1 MNSPV
6 SAPSALGPFAVSTHA
21 FEARDPARDRLFSC
35 DIWCPD
41 EPGAWPLVLYSHHS
55 SGSRRSATYL
65 TTHLASHGYLVAAL
79 DHSEVVAPEIAGNVE
94 GFIANRVP
102 DARFLLDY
110 MLAGAIPCTARP
122 DPDRIAIVGHSFGG
136 WTALAL
142 PETDTRIQ
150 AVVALAPAGASN
162 PKPGIIPATLSFK
175 WPRPPAT
182 LYIVAE
188 DDVLTPISGMHELYN
203 RTPGR
208 KQMVVL
214 PRADH
219 LHFVDNVEQAHEQ
232 LRAASLPPEASWI
245 SREMCPIAELCTGEE
260 AHRQVQSHTLSHLKT
275 ALGYIGE
282 PSVKSESG
290 PIE

>member
-1 MNSPV
+1 MNSLV
-6 SAPSALGPFAVSTHA
+6 SAPSAPGPFAVRTHT
-21 FEARDPARDRLFSC
+21 FEARDQARSLLFPC

-55 SGSRRSATYL
+55 RGNRRSATYL

-79 DHSEVVAPEIAGNVE
+79 DHSEVVAPEIAGNLE

-150 AVVALAPAGASN
+150 AVVALAPGGASS
-162 PKPGIIPATLSFK
+162 PKPGIIPATLSFN

-188 DDVLTPISGMHELYN
+188 DDVLTPIAGMHELYS
-203 RTPGR
+203 RTPGP

-219 LHFVDNVEQAHEQ
+219 LHFLDNVEQAHEE

-245 SREMCPIAELCTGEE
+245 SREMRPIAELCTGEE
-260 AHRQVQSHTLSHLKT
+260 AHRQIQSHTLAHLNAALSRRT
-275 ALGYIGE
+275 A
-282 PSVKSESG
+282 P
-290 PIE
+290 

>member
-1 MNSPV
+1 MNSRA
-6 SAPSALGPFAVSTHA
+6 SASGRFAVCTHT
-21 FEARDPARDRLFSC
+21 FEARDPVRDRVFSC

-55 SGSRRSATYL
+55 RGNRRSATYL
-65 TTHLASHGYLVAAL
+65 ITHLASHGYLVAAL

-110 MLAGAIPCTARP
+110 MLAGAIPCAARP
-122 DPDRIAIVGHSFGG
+122 DRDRIAIVGHSAGG

-142 PETDTRIQ
+142 PESDTRIR
-150 AVVALAPAGASN
+150 AVVALAPGGASN
-162 PKPGIIPATLSFK
+162 PKPGIIPFTLSFN

-188 DDVLTPISGMHELYN
+188 DDVLTPIAGMHELYR
-203 RTPGR
+203 RTPEP
-208 KQMVVL
+208 KEMVVL

-219 LHFVDNVEQAHEQ
+219 LHFVDDVEQAHEQ
-232 LRAASLPPEASWI
+232 LRAASFPPEASWI
-245 SREMCPIAELCTGEE
+245 SREMRPISELCTGEE
-260 AHRQVQSHTLSHLKT
+260 AHRQIQSHTLAHLNAALPRRT
-275 ALGYIGE
+275 AF
-282 PSVKSESG
+282 
-290 PIE
+290 

>member
-1 MNSPV
+1 MNSPASV
-6 SAPSALGPFAVSTHA
+6 PSAPEPFDVRTHT
-21 FEARDPARDRLFSC
+21 FGARDPSRDRLFPC
-35 DIWCPD
+35 DIWCPN
-41 EPGAWPLVLYSHHS
+41 EPGVWPLILFSHHS
-55 SGSRRSATYL
+55 RGNRRSATYL
-65 TTHLASHGYLVAAL
+65 TTYLASHGYLVAAL
-79 DHSEVVAPEIAGNVE
+79 DHSEVIAPEIAGNVQ

-110 MLAGAIPCTARP
+110 MLGGAIPCTARP
-122 DPDRIAIVGHSFGG
+122 DPDRIAIVGHSAGG

-150 AVVALAPAGASN
+150 AVVALAPGGASN
-162 PKPGIIPATLSFK
+162 PKPGIIPATLSFN

-188 DDVLTPISGMHELYN
+188 DDVLTPIAGMHELYI
-203 RTPGR
+203 RTPGP

-232 LRAASLPPEASWI
+232 LRTASLPPEASWI
-245 SREMCPIAELCTGEE
+245 SREMRPIAELCAGEE
-260 AHRQVQSHTLSHLKT
+260 AHRQIQSYTLAHLTT
-275 ALGYIGE
+275 ALSRRIA
-282 PSVKSESG
+282 P
-290 PIE
+290 

>member
-1 MNSPV
+1 
-6 SAPSALGPFAVSTHA
+6 
-21 FEARDPARDRLFSC
+21 
-35 DIWCPD
+35 
-41 EPGAWPLVLYSHHS
+41 
-55 SGSRRSATYL
+55 
-65 TTHLASHGYLVAAL
+65 
-79 DHSEVVAPEIAGNVE
+79 
-94 GFIANRVP
+94 
-102 DARFLLDY
+102 

-150 AVVALAPAGASN
+150 AVVALAPGGASN
-162 PKPGIIPATLSFK
+162 PKPGIIPTTLSFN

-188 DDVLTPISGMHELYN
+188 DDVLTPIAGMHELYS
-203 RTPGR
+203 RTPGP
-208 KQMVVL
+208 KKMVVL

-245 SREMCPIAELCTGEE
+245 SREMRPIAELSTGEE
-260 AHRQVQSHTLSHLKT
+260 AHRQIQRHTLAHLNAALSCRT
-275 ALGYIGE
+275 A
-282 PSVKSESG
+282 P
-290 PIE
+290 

>member
-1 MNSPV
+1 MYSPA
-6 SAPSALGPFAVSTHA
+6 SASPAPGTLAVCTYT
-21 FEARDPARDRLFSC
+21 FDARDAARDRLFPC
-35 DIWCPD
+35 DIWCPA
-41 EPGAWPLVLYSHHS
+41 EPGEWPLVLYSHHS
-55 SGSRRSATYL
+55 RGNRRSATYL
-65 TTHLASHGYLVAAL
+65 TTHLASHGYLVASL
-79 DHSEVVAPEIAGNVE
+79 DHSEVVAPESAGDVQ

-110 MLAGAIPCTARP
+110 MLAGAIPCASRP
-122 DPDRIAIVGHSFGG
+122 DPDRIAIAGHSFGG

-150 AVVALAPAGASN
+150 AVVALARGGASN
-162 PKPGIIPATLSFK
+162 PKPGIIPATLSFN

-188 DDVLTPISGMHELYN
+188 DDVLTPIAGMHELYS
-203 RTPGR
+203 RTPGP

-245 SREMCPIAELCTGEE
+245 SREMRPIAELCSGKE
-260 AHRQVQSHTLSHLKT
+260 AHRQIQSHTLAHLNAALSRCT
-275 ALGYIGE
+275 AH
-282 PSVKSESG
+282 
-290 PIE
+290 

>member
-1 MNSPV
+1 MDSHASVP
-6 SAPSALGPFAVSTHA
+6 SAPEPFAVRTHT
-21 FEARDPARDRLFSC
+21 FEARDPSRDRLFPC
-35 DIWCPD
+35 EIWCPD
-41 EPGAWPLVLYSHHS
+41 EPGVWPLILFSHHS
-55 SGSRRSATYL
+55 RGNRRSATYL

-79 DHSEVVAPEIAGNVE
+79 DHSEVVAPEIAGNVQ

-122 DPDRIAIVGHSFGG
+122 DPDRIAIVGHSAGG

-142 PETDTRIQ
+142 PETDTRIR
-150 AVVALAPAGASN
+150 AVVALAPGGASN
-162 PKPGIIPATLSFK
+162 PKPGIIPATLSFN

-188 DDVLTPISGMHELYN
+188 DDVLTPIAGMHELYSH
-203 RTPGR
+203 TPGP

-245 SREMCPIAELCTGEE
+245 SREMRPIAELCTGEE
-260 AHRQVQSHTLSHLKT
+260 AHRQIQSYTVAHLSG
-275 ALGYIGE
+275 AL
-282 PSVKSESG
+282 SG
-290 PIE
+290 GIAP